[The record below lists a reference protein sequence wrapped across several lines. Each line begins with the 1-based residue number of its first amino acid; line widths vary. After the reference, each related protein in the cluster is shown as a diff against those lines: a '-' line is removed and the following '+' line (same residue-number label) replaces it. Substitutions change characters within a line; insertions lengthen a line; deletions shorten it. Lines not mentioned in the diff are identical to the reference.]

1 MATPHKGSFVAGGW
15 IGRLTSKFISLLFR
29 LADTMKEVMTLNHH
43 FRAWRSMKDIPRST
57 DNMDPKSRF
66 VKAYNSFP
74 VTPGVTAHSIIAV
87 KNPNDPK
94 EKWTDG
100 VVNYRSARIEPVSSE
115 LVVHSTHSVQDK
127 PEAIEEVRR
136 ILLEHLRESG
146 DQIE

>member
-1 MATPHKGSFVAGGW
+1 
-15 IGRLTSKFISLLFR
+15 
-29 LADTMKEVMTLNHH
+29 MKETIMQNPQ
-43 FRAWRSMKDIPRST
+43 FQAWRSMKEIPRST

-66 VKAYNSFP
+66 VQMYNTFP
-74 VTPGVTAHSIIAV
+74 VAPGVTSHSIIAV

-100 VVNYRSARIEPVSSE
+100 VVNYSSAHIEPVASE

-136 ILLEHLRESG
+136 ILLEHLRESA
-146 DQIE
+146 D